1 MCAFGSLCQ
10 EWSKGELCKTINLK
24 HYNWI
29 LYKQPRLFCA
39 MIVTDNL
46 WVN

>member
-10 EWSKGELCKTINLK
+10 EWSKGELCKTIKK